1 MKQEKIQDHSPCTY
15 WLVLTAEPPI
25 EISHSERRAQNMAA
39 ASDSIGNNF
48 IEKYID
54 VVDMQDLTNK
64 QKLDANELFQS
75 EISSHIYENKKKMKC
90 SIKLYPLNLIGE
102 HVIL

>member
-1 MKQEKIQDHSPCTY
+1 
-15 WLVLTAEPPI
+15 
-25 EISHSERRAQNMAA
+25 MAA

-102 HVIL
+102 HVILWMSKPLCPQTENGIGEGNNGVWSVHS